1 MTNSKKWQSINLY
14 GPLAE
19 EIKTMIQNE
28 EILFSNINQF
38 INAVVVAE
46 VNKIKATLNPTP

>member
-1 MTNSKKWQSINLY
+1 MTSSKKWVSINLY

-19 EIKTMIQNE
+19 EIKTMIENE

-46 VNKIKATLNPTP
+46 VNKIKATLNPKP

>member
-1 MTNSKKWQSINLY
+1 MTTSKKWQSINLY

-19 EIKTMIQNE
+19 EIKTMIENE
-28 EILFSNINQF
+28 QILFSNINQF

-46 VNKIKATLNPTP
+46 VNKIKSTLNPKP